1 MEYTK
6 IKEDYFHTLCHCVE
20 NGMTLSDFKAL
31 TNGGKDL
38 TPLMEINTIDQMKDC
53 PIHPAS
59 SGEEIRIHINCI
71 IQKLTQ
77 EQHDTLEA
85 ACFLITLPQVGLL

>member
-6 IKEDYFHTLCHCVE
+6 IKEDYFHKLCHCVE
-20 NGMTLSDFKAL
+20 NGMTFSDFKAL
-31 TNGGKDL
+31 TNGGK
-38 TPLMEINTIDQMKDC
+38 
-53 PIHPAS
+53 S
-59 SGEEIRIHINCI
+59 IHINRII